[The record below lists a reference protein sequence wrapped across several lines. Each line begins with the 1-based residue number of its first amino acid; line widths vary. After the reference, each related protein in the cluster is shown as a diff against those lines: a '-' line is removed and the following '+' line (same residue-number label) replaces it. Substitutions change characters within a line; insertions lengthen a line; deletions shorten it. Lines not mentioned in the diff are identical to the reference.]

1 MKKGIV
7 LFWIL
12 IFSAIVT
19 VTALAI
25 KLIVAEENK
34 FHGEIAV
41 KTDGV
46 THEVFEVKT
55 LSLFLTS
62 CQNEF
67 MIYASTNAKKST

>member
-34 FHGEIAV
+34 FHG
-41 KTDGV
+41 
-46 THEVFEVKT
+46 
-55 LSLFLTS
+55 
-62 CQNEF
+62 
-67 MIYASTNAKKST
+67 

>member
-12 IFSAIVT
+12 IFSAI

-34 FHGEIAV
+34 FHGEITV

-55 LSLFLTS
+55 LSLF
-62 CQNEF
+62 
-67 MIYASTNAKKST
+67 